1 MEASMKFAYRT
12 LPFLLVAM
20 FFAVPGFAQTGMIE
34 GKVLDNAGQ
43 PMVGVAVVADRLDIT
58 AKFEVKTDA
67 RGNYLTRVPVGRY
80 KISVLRDGTVL
91 DFINNV
97 NVTSGEPTKS
107 DFDMRDLANRARAG
121 EANLSPEERAKLDAE
136 RAKADAVKGA
146 FDLGVAALAAKNF
159 EEAVKQFQTAA
170 DADPTR
176 DIVFANLG
184 DAFSGA
190 RKYEEAA
197 NAYKKA
203 IELKPTTAAY
213 YNNLGI
219 IYGNAGKMDEA
230 SAALQKVAELDP
242 AGAGQAYYNLGAML
256 TNRGRTKD
264 AATAFQKAIEFDANN
279 ADAYYQLG
287 ISHMGTPATMG
298 DAVKAFEKYLQLQP
312 SGPNAETAKA
322 LIEAAKASGP
332 TGFSR

>member
-1 MEASMKFAYRT
+1 MTFANKT

-20 FFAVPGFAQTGMIE
+20 FFAIPGFAQTGMIE
-34 GKVLDNAGQ
+34 GKVIDNAGQ
-43 PMVGVAVVADRLDIT
+43 PMVGVTVLAERIDI
-58 AKFEVKTDA
+58 AGRFEVKSDN

-91 DFINNV
+91 DFINNLT
-97 NVTSGEPTKS
+97 VTSGEPTKT
-107 DFDMRDLANRARAG
+107 DFDMREIATRARAG
-121 EANLSPEERAKLDAE
+121 AADLSPEERAKLDAE

-146 FDLGVAALAAKNF
+146 FDLGVAALGTKNY
-159 EEAVKQFQTAA
+159 EEAIKQFQTAV

-184 DAFSGA
+184 DAYSGA
-190 RKYEEAA
+190 RKYEDAA

-219 IYGNAGKMDEA
+219 IYGNAGKMDDA
-230 SAALQKVAELDP
+230 SAALAKVAELDP
-242 AGAGQAYYNLGAML
+242 AGAGQAYFNLGAML
-256 TNRGRTKD
+256 TNRGNTKD
-264 AATAFQKAIEFDANN
+264 AAAAFKKAIEADPNQ

-287 ISHMGTPATMG
+287 ISLMGTPATIPE
-298 DAVKAFEKYLQLQP
+298 AIPAFEKYLQLQP
-312 SGPNAETAKA
+312 NGPNAEGAKG
-322 LIEAAKASGP
+322 LLEFAKSQAK
-332 TGFSR
+332 

>member
-1 MEASMKFAYRT
+1 MKFANRT

-34 GKVLDNAGQ
+34 GKVLDTAGQ
-43 PMVGVAVVADRLDIT
+43 PMVGVAVVADRLDIA
-58 AKFEVKTDA
+58 AKFEVKTDN

-80 KISVLRDGTVL
+80 KISVLKDGSVM

-97 NVTSGEPTKS
+97 TVTSGEPTKS
-107 DFDMRDLANRARAG
+107 DFDMREIATRGRAS
-121 EANLSPEERAKLDAE
+121 EADLSPEERAKLDAE

-146 FDLGVAALAAKNF
+146 FDLGVAALGAKNW
-159 EEAVKQFQTAA
+159 EEAIKQFQTAA

-184 DAFSGA
+184 DAYSGG

-197 NAYKKA
+197 TAYKKA

-219 IYGNAGKMDEA
+219 IYGSAGKMDEA
-230 SAALQKVAELDP
+230 SAALAKVAELDP
-242 AGAGQAYYNLGAML
+242 AGAGQAYFNLGAML

-264 AATAFQKAIEFDANN
+264 AAAAFQKAIEFDASN
-279 ADAYYQLG
+279 AEAYYQLG
-287 ISHMGTPATMG
+287 ISNMGTQATMG
-298 DAVKAFEKYLQLQP
+298 EAITAFEKYLQLQP
-312 SGPNAETAKA
+312 NGPNAETAKA
-322 LIEAAKASGP
+322 LIEAAKASAPAGS
-332 TGFSR
+332 SR